1 MTRVLKKEEFIAAFA
16 LKHGVTKKRSEEI
29 LDDVWDT
36 IDDVVFEQQAGVKLG
51 NIGTLKVK
59 LVPERE
65 HNKPKSDEKVIKP
78 EHYALKF
85 KVNKKFKEDL
95 ETLEVQ

>member
-1 MTRVLKKEEFIAAFA
+1 MTQVLKKEDFIKAFA
-16 LKHGVTKKRSEEI
+16 QKHGVTKKKAEEI

-36 IDDVVFEQQAGVKLG
+36 IDDIIFEQQVGVKLG

-59 LVPERE
+59 LVPERKHKNPQTKE
-65 HNKPKSDEKVIKP
+65 EVIKP
-78 EHYALKF
+78 QHYALKF
-85 KVNKKFKEDL
+85 KVHKKFKEDL